1 MAKDLQKLTL
11 LGEAV
16 SQFKVDSEHIA
27 SVEKQVELDLRRERA
42 EKAKEVSELKLKL
55 EAMEKALKKTEEDAQ
70 QWRNQALTSLKTKS
84 FPKVSS
90 KQAEDM
96 FFTPFN
102 LSSPKSFEELKM
114 MLGETDDE
122 LKRMIEAAHAKC
134 RVADSWSEL
143 SDTDDGNKPEDRV
156 KLVDTLVDVSDV
168 SDTDDEA
175 VAGGGGGGGG
185 GRKKKEGESIYDYS
199 LSAKLSEY
207 VLVIQKEVSELEEVR
222 KSIAQAS
229 GKLEL
234 TRQSFNESEAARE
247 QQSEIFSHIAEACDS
262 FQQLIKELNK
272 QQDLNPSA
280 FKQSTPQVRDPLHP
294 KTPLSLSYCI
304 HV

>member
-70 QWRNQALTSLKTKS
+70 QWRNQALTSLKNKS

-102 LSSPKSFEELKM
+102 LSSPKSFEELKL
-114 MLGETDDE
+114 MLGETDEE
-122 LKRMIEAAHAKC
+122 LKRMIDAAHAKC
-134 RVADSWSEL
+134 RVADSWSDL
-143 SDTDDGNKPEDRV
+143 SAEDGNKPEDRV

-175 VAGGGGGGGG
+175 IASGGGG
-185 GRKKKEGESIYDYS
+185 GRKKKEGESINDYS